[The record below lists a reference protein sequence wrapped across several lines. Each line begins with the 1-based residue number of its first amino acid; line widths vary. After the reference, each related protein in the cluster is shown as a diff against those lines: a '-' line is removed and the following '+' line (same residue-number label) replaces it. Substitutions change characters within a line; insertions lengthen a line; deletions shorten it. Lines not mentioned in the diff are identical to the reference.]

1 MNKFEGK
8 GFPCLGRTMAKP
20 FLKWVGG
27 KTQILESVLSLFP
40 QQIQNYHEPFV
51 GGGSVLL
58 GLLSDIRAGRRQL
71 QGTMY
76 ASDSNPNLIALY
88 KHIQTNPTGLLEQ
101 LHQLNSSFKAIQV
114 FKGTQTPTTLE
125 EANTSQESY
134 YYWIRKQYNE
144 EKTSLSLRASA
155 MMLFLNKTCFRG
167 VYRENKSHEFNVP
180 FGNYK
185 ILPTIYEE
193 NHIRAISQLIQHVV
207 FSCQGFEVSL
217 QRIQSGDFVY
227 LDPPY
232 APETETSFVGYTGDG
247 FSLDQHKK
255 LFELCK
261 GFKAK
266 HIQMVMSNA
275 NVPLVTTTF
284 QPPDYEVNL
293 VPARRAIHSKDPSAT
308 TDEVLLTNF

>member
-1 MNKFEGK
+1 
-8 GFPCLGRTMAKP
+8 
-20 FLKWVGG
+20 
-27 KTQILESVLSLFP
+27 
-40 QQIQNYHEPFV
+40 V

-58 GLLSDIRAGRRQL
+58 GLLSDVRAGRREV
-71 QGTMY
+71 QGTIY

-88 KHIQTNPTGLLEQ
+88 KHIQTNPTGLLTQLEQ
-101 LHQLNSSFKAIQV
+101 LTTSFKSIQV
-114 FKGTQTPTTLE
+114 LKGTQTPTSIQ

-134 YYWIRKQYNE
+134 YYWIRKQYNL
-144 EKTSLSLRASA
+144 EKSSLSLKASA

-167 VYRENKSHEFNVP
+167 VYRENKAHEMNVP

-185 ILPTIYEE
+185 ITPTIYEE
-193 NHIRAISQLIQHVV
+193 NHIHAVSQLLQGVV
-207 FSCQGFEVSL
+207 FNCQGFEVSFGL
-217 QRIQSGDFVY
+217 ARPGDFVY

-247 FSLDQHKK
+247 FSLDHHKK

-275 NVPLVTTTF
+275 NVPLVTSTF
-284 QPPDYEVNL
+284 QAPGYEVNL